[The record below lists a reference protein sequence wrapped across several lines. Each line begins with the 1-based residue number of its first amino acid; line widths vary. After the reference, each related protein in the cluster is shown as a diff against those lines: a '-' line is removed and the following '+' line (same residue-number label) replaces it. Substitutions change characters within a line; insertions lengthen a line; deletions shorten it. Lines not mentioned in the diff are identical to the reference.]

1 MDTLADLVFPL
12 LGDRTFAS
20 ESHRWGSSGVVCG
33 VVVCLIS
40 EGDNPARVKYNNVWV
55 TVLVPSG
62 MRQKFIRN
70 FWLDEIR
77 DRESRT
83 ALVVNTYTLCHSLNL
98 LSYI

>member
-1 MDTLADLVFPL
+1 M
-12 LGDRTFAS
+12 
-20 ESHRWGSSGVVCG
+20 
-33 VVVCLIS
+33 CLIS
-40 EGDNPARVKYNNVWV
+40 GGDNPARVEYNNVWV

-77 DRESRT
+77 DRDHRRSGT
-83 ALVVNTYTLCHSLNL
+83 VHVVNTYTLCHSLNL